1 MRLHNFIALRYI
13 KSRKETKVLSFI
25 SAISIIGIVLGVAT
39 LIVVINVMIGFENNL
54 RDKILGSNSHII
66 VNRIDSSPI
75 KNWQELEEQIK
86 KIDGVK
92 GVSPF
97 LLNQVLLTSEESV
110 SGVIVRGIVPET
122 EVIVTNIGKYMKEGD
137 LKSLVNE
144 DFNIVIGKDLAS
156 RLALSVGDEIV
167 MVSPFGKKGPFGFTP
182 KMKRF
187 KVTGIF
193 DTGMYEYNNT
203 LTFIPLKA
211 AQQFFELDDVV
222 TGFSVS
228 VFDVNKA
235 DEISNAIR
243 RKLGIPFW
251 ARDWFSMNQNLFSA
265 LKLEKAAMFVILT
278 LITVVASFNIMSLIT
293 MTVKEKKR
301 DIAILRAMG
310 ASGKFIR
317 NIFIRLG
324 LIIGLVG
331 IVIGNIIGYIICYLL
346 KNYKIV
352 SLPEDVY
359 FMDRIPVK
367 IVPEVFLLVSVLA
380 IVITFISSIV
390 PSIHASRLDPI
401 EALRN
406 E

>member
-13 KSRKETKVLSFI
+13 RSRKETRVLSFI

-54 RDKILGSNSHII
+54 RDKILGANSHII

-75 KNWQELEEQIK
+75 KDWQTVETKIK
-86 KIDGVK
+86 EVEGVV

-97 LLNQVLLTSEESV
+97 LLNQVLLTSEQSV
-110 SGVIVRGIVPET
+110 SGVLVRGIIPET
-122 EVIVTNIGKYMKEGD
+122 EVDVTNIKKYMKEGD
-137 LKSLVNE
+137 LNSLSKE
-144 DFNIVIGKDLAS
+144 DYNIVIGKDLANN
-156 RLALSVGDEIV
+156 LGLSVGDDIV

-182 KMKRF
+182 KMKHF
-187 KVTGIF
+187 TVTGIF

-203 LTFIPLKA
+203 LTLIPLKA
-211 AQQFFELDDVV
+211 AQSFFELEDIV

-228 VFDVNKA
+228 VDDVNKA
-235 DEISNAIR
+235 GEISHQIR
-243 RKLGIPFW
+243 KKLGFPLW

-265 LKLEKAAMFVILT
+265 LKLEKAAMFIILT

-310 ASGKFIR
+310 ASSRLIR
-317 NIFIRLG
+317 NIFIRQG
-324 LIIGLVG
+324 LVIGLVG
-331 IVIGNIIGYIICYLL
+331 ILIGNIIGYIICYILE
-346 KNYKIV
+346 NYKII

-367 IVPEVFLLVSVLA
+367 IVPEVFILVSICA
-380 IVITFISSIV
+380 IIITFLSSIV
-390 PSIHASRLDPI
+390 PSIHASKMDPI